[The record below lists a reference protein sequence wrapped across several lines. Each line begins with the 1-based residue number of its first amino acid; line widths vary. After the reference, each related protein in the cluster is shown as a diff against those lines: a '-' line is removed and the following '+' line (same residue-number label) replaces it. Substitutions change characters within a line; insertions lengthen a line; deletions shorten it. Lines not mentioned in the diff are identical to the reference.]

1 MTILIAI
8 LIAFVGVVLSAV
20 CSGVE
25 TGLYVINRVRL
36 AVWAGRGDAA
46 AVRMENE
53 IERPERLLSTLLILN
68 NAANYAG
75 NLGVALFLSVW
86 SLSTGSVVVL
96 NTLLVVPLLFVF
108 AETVPKD
115 LFRIHADRWLPR
127 FSGAMSI
134 SRRVLTCVGVVP
146 LLSLVSVFVSR
157 IFGGGGGDA
166 TTPRARMTRLIRES
180 AETGSLSAAQL
191 DLADRALSMR
201 SLSVATEMIPWRQV
215 VSIPT
220 RRLAEDARL
229 VARSTMRSR
238 LPVVGEEG
246 RVIGVVGVQDLL
258 LGRRTGDDAID
269 RGVARLRPD
278 SSIFTALETLRRDRC
293 PVGIVEDADG
303 RPLGLVTLK
312 DLVEPLLGE
321 LSAW

>member
-1 MTILIAI
+1 MTILLAI
-8 LIAFVGVVLSAV
+8 IVAIVGVVLSAI

-25 TGLYVINRVRL
+25 TGLYVVNRVRL
-36 AVWAGRGDAA
+36 AVRAGRGDASA
-46 AVRMENE
+46 IRLEAE

-75 NLGVALFLSVW
+75 NLGVAMFLSVW
-86 SLSTGSVVVL
+86 SLSTGSVIVL

-115 LFRIHADRWLPR
+115 LFRIHADRWLSK
-127 FSGAMSI
+127 FSLPMSY
-134 SRRVLTCVGVVP
+134 SRKVLTCIGVVP
-146 LLSLVSVFVSR
+146 LLSLVSVVVAR
-157 IFGGGGGDA
+157 IFGTRDGDA
-166 TTPRARMTRLIRES
+166 ATPRARMTRLIRES

-201 SLSVATEMIPWRQV
+201 TLSVASEMIPWRQV
-215 VSIPT
+215 VSIPI
-220 RRLAEDARL
+220 RRLGDDVRAI
-229 VARSTMRSR
+229 ARSTMRSR
-238 LPVVGEEG
+238 LPVVEDG
-246 RVIGVVGVQDLL
+246 RVVGVVGVQDLL
-258 LGRRTGDDAID
+258 LGRRSGSDAID

-278 SSIFTALETLRRDRC
+278 TSVFTALETLRRERC
-293 PVGIVEDADG
+293 PVGIVEDSDG

-321 LSAW
+321 LRAW

>member
-1 MTILIAI
+1 MTILLAI
-8 LIAFVGVVLSAV
+8 IVAVVGVVLSAI

-25 TGLYVINRVRL
+25 TGLYVVNRVRL
-36 AVWAGRGDAA
+36 AVRAGRGDAS
-46 AVRMENE
+46 AVRLETE

-75 NLGVALFLSVW
+75 NLGVAMFLSVW
-86 SLSTGSVVVL
+86 SLSTGSVIVL

-115 LFRIHADRWLPR
+115 LFRIHADRWLSR
-127 FSGAMSI
+127 FILPLSF
-134 SRRVLTCVGVVP
+134 SRKVLTCIGVVP
-146 LLSLVSVFVSR
+146 LLSLVSVVVAR
-157 IFGGGGGDA
+157 IFGTRDGDA

-201 SLSVATEMIPWRQV
+201 TLSVASEMIPWRQV
-215 VSIPT
+215 VSIPI
-220 RRLAEDARL
+220 RRLGDDVRAI
-229 VARSTMRSR
+229 ARSTMRSR
-238 LPVVGEEG
+238 LPVVEDG
-246 RVIGVVGVQDLL
+246 RVVGVVGVQDLL
-258 LGRRTGDDAID
+258 LGRRSGSDAID

-278 SSIFTALETLRRDRC
+278 TSVFTALETLRRERC
-293 PVGIVEDADG
+293 PVGIVEDSDG

-321 LSAW
+321 LRAW